1 MENVENIRQ
10 ASGSYMIV
18 WEISYADL
26 WVLTRVNGFHVCSRW
41 HLIYPRSEIEWNKS
55 TFIFVSWPC
64 LAHERQESHFLI
76 SKFYREVIII
86 KIISLSPKVN
96 SLGVLTIVFYR
107 GKRKIYTCFGT
118 NNNVPDI
125 SDLRSGEKQWLHFV
139 AQTHGGGGGGGTP
152 LHKPVVQY
160 VLPQRIYF
168 FLHRFGLK
176 TDIHFAHFRLE
187 SSRVFEGTTGVYER
201 ICRCSFR
208 WILRKKELCTKRI

>member
-1 MENVENIRQ
+1 MFIIITFLRSSWLPGKSLTCSLRNNGECREYSTSFGIIHDSLKNFLRWPMGAY
-10 ASGSYMIV
+10 AS
-18 WEISYADL
+18 ERISRVQQVTFDL
-26 WVLTRVNGFHVCSRW
+26 PT
-41 HLIYPRSEIEWNKS
+41 EWNWVKQKYFYFRQLALPCS
-55 TFIFVSWPC
+55 WATRITFP
-64 LAHERQESHFLI
+64 FLI

-96 SLGVLTIVFYR
+96 SLGVLTTVFYR

-139 AQTHGGGGGGGTP
+139 AQTHGGGEGGTP

-168 FLHRFGLK
+168 F
-176 TDIHFAHFRLE
+176 FAPFWTENGHTFCPF
-187 SSRVFEGTTGVYER
+187 SSRIE
-201 ICRCSFR
+201 
-208 WILRKKELCTKRI
+208 